1 VSSPR
6 FLPEHDVPATQKP
19 LQRSLSASD
28 ISRETAS
35 GKRRRT
41 EGVLPDPRGDLGRP
55 FVPVLS
61 DYHGGLL
68 PPIMAHEPVEML
80 PEQVL
85 PEPWANSASHPVG
98 QPPFGAFEPVPV
110 SPTSVVLN
118 LPAPWQSRE
127 TPSLEASHSL
137 PTPDNSAWT
146 IPNDASTGSNSFP
159 DTSGLVSHDPEP
171 QDEHV
176 RTFPLED
183 IQEASLLRYYIEE
196 IAHWVSSPCP
206 YTSSP

>member
-1 VSSPR
+1 MP
-6 FLPEHDVPATQKP
+6 PAIQKP
-19 LQRSLSASD
+19 MQRSLSASD
-28 ISRETAS
+28 VSRDTAI

-41 EGVLPDPRGDLGRP
+41 EGVLPDPRGDLARP

-68 PPIMAHEPVEML
+68 PPIMAHEPEGMML

-85 PEPWANSASHPVG
+85 PEPWSNTQSHPVAG
-98 QPPFGAFEPVPV
+98 QPPFPEFEPTPV

-118 LPAPWQSRE
+118 LPTPWQSRE

-137 PTPDNSAWT
+137 PTPDNSVWP
-146 IPNDASTGSNSFP
+146 IPNDASTSSNSFP
-159 DTSGLVSHDPEP
+159 DTSGLASHDPEP

-196 IAHWVSSPCP
+196 IAHWVSSPLP
-206 YTSSP
+206 IPLPLSP